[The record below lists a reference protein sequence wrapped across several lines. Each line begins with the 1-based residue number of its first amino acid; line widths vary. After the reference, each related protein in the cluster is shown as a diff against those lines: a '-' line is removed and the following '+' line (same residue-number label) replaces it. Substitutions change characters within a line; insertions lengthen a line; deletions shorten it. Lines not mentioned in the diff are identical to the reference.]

1 MSEKEKLKMDE
12 LLEKYGTSGVSEM
25 LRSFSFRLEGQHKRI
40 ILEMADCL
48 EAALEEENEVKNG

>member
-1 MSEKEKLKMDE
+1 MSEEGKPKSDE
-12 LLEKYGTSGVSEM
+12 LLEKYGTIGISEM
-25 LRSFSFRLEGQHKRI
+25 LRSLSFGLEGQHKRI